1 MTKPEETNAAA
12 GAPFERPVMWGCN
25 DLREWLISQGFKCSV
40 DSLQRDNGCNWYAY
54 RRSAYPARECECNEG
69 KAIQIVI
76 RPFAYSDD
84 TQRWESAEVDVTGE
98 VRGLWFKLS
107 AYSVQHN
114 ELKARLQ
121 EIEIR
126 LLDSWNALAP
136 HNAMYRDKTC
146 SITSET

>member
-1 MTKPEETNAAA
+1 MTKHEDTTPPA

-25 DLREWLISQGFKCSV
+25 DLREWLIAQGFKCSI
-40 DSLQRDNGCNWYAY
+40 DTLMRDNGCNWYAY

-69 KAIQIVI
+69 KPMQIVI
-76 RPFAYSDD
+76 RPFAYTVGMQS
-84 TQRWESAEVDVTGE
+84 WESAEIDVTGE

-107 AYSVQHN
+107 AYSVQHD

-121 EIEIR
+121 EIEVR

-136 HNAMYRDKTC
+136 HNAESSTPKGVTRTPG
-146 SITSET
+146 